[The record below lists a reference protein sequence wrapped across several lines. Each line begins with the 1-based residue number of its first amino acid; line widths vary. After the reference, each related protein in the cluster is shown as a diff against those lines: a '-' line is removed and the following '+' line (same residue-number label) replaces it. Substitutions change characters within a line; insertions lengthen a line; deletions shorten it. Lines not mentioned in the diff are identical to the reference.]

1 MKRKIRLKWWNKG
14 EDGEDR
20 ERYNSNK
27 MTDQSQMCWGSELTA
42 SSWGWKGMF
51 NPFTGV
57 WSLAHV
63 YAHIRNTKRKKKRH
77 MPQRQAAGFNTVASV
92 FKPGIPQW
100 CQPCTHQAAGATG
113 KGIAVSEGGQRDR
126 RGAHFSRSSW
136 LSRSGGKE
144 HGDCFSSCSLWSRTR
159 HSQYARNTRRGKK
172 THLWW
177 YGPVFKVIVT
187 FEFD

>member
-1 MKRKIRLKWWNKG
+1 MGRIERDITPIKWRISHRCVGALSSLLPLGG
-14 EDGEDR
+14 ERACLIPSLVSGAWH
-20 ERYNSNK
+20 
-27 MTDQSQMCWGSELTA
+27 MCTHTY
-42 SSWGWKGMF
+42 K
-51 NPFTGV
+51 T
-57 WSLAHV
+57 H
-63 YAHIRNTKRKKKRH
+63 KKRH